1 MAINTDKL
9 IEATDIIAQNVLFIN
24 NKGLYRQRSSAWLF
38 DKAMRALDTKLAPL
52 AVTYSARCRYAGD
65 VYVTIRR
72 DGSYAIR
79 RKETVDKYNI
89 ELA

>member
-1 MAINTDKL
+1 MINIEKL
-9 IEATDIIAQNVLFIN
+9 IESCNTIAQNVMFEGHDGGYWQ
-24 NKGLYRQRSSAWLF
+24 KGSAWLF

-52 AVTYSARCRYAGD
+52 AVTYKGHCRLIGD

-79 RKETVDKYNI
+79 RKETVEKLNI
-89 ELA
+89 ELT

>member
-1 MAINTDKL
+1 MINTDKL
-9 IEATDIIAQNVLFIN
+9 IQSCDTITRNILFEGHDGGHWQ
-24 NKGLYRQRSSAWLF
+24 KGGAWLF

-79 RKETVDKYNI
+79 RKETVDKYGI
-89 ELA
+89 ETV